1 MAGITNGIL
10 NWPTG
15 VTLTVLQ
22 SYSRIGQTVPVFTP
36 LLDFTGCN
44 LIIIMITFSS
54 LSSTT
59 PPAMIDTNANTYTLV
74 RFDWQDTAPN
84 ILGTAIYYCY
94 NPIVGSMAFKQLAQ
108 SSIGILGISGS
119 NSTPLNANSG
129 STFSFV
135 TIIEPGS
142 ITPSITGCIG
152 ILVVQN
158 YTDVVAPTTPTGFTS
173 LLSNGYVLHHTFS
186 VSMSYKLNVSGPQ
199 NPITFVTGAEN
210 FQEVSFAIMS

>member
-22 SYSRIGQTVPVFTP
+22 SYSHIGQASSPYTP
-36 LLDFTGCN
+36 FADYTGCN
-44 LIIIMITFSS
+44 LIIMMITFSS

-74 RFDWQDTAPN
+74 RFDWQGTAPN

-94 NPIVGSMAFKQLAQ
+94 NPIVGSMAFKQPAR

-135 TIIEPGS
+135 TLIEPGS
-142 ITPSITGCIG
+142 ITPSITGCIAV
-152 ILVVQN
+152 LVVEN
-158 YTDVVAPTTPTGFTS
+158 YVDPVAPSTPAGFTS
-173 LLSNGYVLHHTFS
+173 LLSHGYQANCLS
-186 VSMSYKLNVSGPQ
+186 VSMSYQLNVSGPQ
-199 NPITFVTGAEN
+199 NPVTVVVGAEN